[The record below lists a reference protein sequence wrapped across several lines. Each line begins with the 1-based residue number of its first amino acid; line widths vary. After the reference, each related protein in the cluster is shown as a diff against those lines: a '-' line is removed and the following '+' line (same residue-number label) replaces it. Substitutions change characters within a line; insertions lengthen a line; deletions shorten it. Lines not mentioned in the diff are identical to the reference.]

1 MLTFINNKK
10 RALFKLYVYLFLSV
24 LDEILEKIKES
35 GFQVALQKEIQLSRE
50 QAEEFYK
57 EHTGEAYF
65 EELINR
71 MTK

>member
-1 MLTFINNKK
+1 M
-10 RALFKLYVYLFLSV
+10 
-24 LDEILEKIKES
+24 
-35 GFQVALQKEIQLSRE
+35 QKEIQLSRE

-57 EHTGEAYF
+57 EHKDESYF